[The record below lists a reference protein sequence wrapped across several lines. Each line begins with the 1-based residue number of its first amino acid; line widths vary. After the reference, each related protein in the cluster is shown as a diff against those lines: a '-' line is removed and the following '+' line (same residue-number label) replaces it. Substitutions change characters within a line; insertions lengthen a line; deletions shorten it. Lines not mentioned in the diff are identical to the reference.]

1 MKVSFV
7 VPVITYLMDEVRV
20 WALFNV
26 YARLQDN
33 IIKNI
38 NKTHYLSNMKY

>member
-7 VPVITYLMDEVRV
+7 VPVITYLMDEVRFR
-20 WALFNV
+20 ALFNV

>member
-7 VPVITYLMDEVRV
+7 VPVITNLMDEVRV
-20 WALFNV
+20 RALFNV

>member
-1 MKVSFV
+1 MKVSLV
-7 VPVITYLMDEVRV
+7 VPVITYLMDDRK
-20 WALFNV
+20 APFFYV

-38 NKTHYLSNMKY
+38 NKTHYLSNMIY

>member
-20 WALFNV
+20 RALFNV

-33 IIKNI
+33 IMKNI